1 MARAKKATA
10 KVEALRLYVEGV
22 AKNLVDKLYGPAG
35 LPWGVTLTELEDVCL
50 GIRAV
55 LTEKILDVALER
67 QAADHPQRPQELG
80 CCPQCR
86 RRLVCDDVEPR
97 LVQTRVGEAEWLE
110 PQAYCRTC
118 RQAFFPSVQKPGPG
132 SQSL

>member
-10 KVEALRLYVEGV
+10 KVEELRPYVEGV

-55 LTEKILDVALER
+55 LTEKMLDVALER
-67 QAADHPQRPQELG
+67 QAADPPQRPQEFG
-80 CCPQCR
+80 SCPQCR

-97 LVQTRVGEAEWLE
+97 LVQTLVGEAEWLE
-110 PQAYCRTC
+110 PQAYCRSC
-118 RQAFFPSVQKPGPG
+118 RQAFFPSVQEPGH
-132 SQSL
+132 